1 MIEID
6 GGNVMSDLD
15 QKCLCVFVIDTYK
28 LKDVNVINEISSG
41 VKRILEDLE
50 SDAIS
55 RGQIEVAFI
64 SSDCLSD
71 EICILQNPV
80 PIYQAAIPP
89 LKATTD
95 DYSVPKALNLAME
108 LVKMRETWYKTIGT
122 PYYRSWIFL
131 ISNGK
136 FGLSCNG
143 FTISEIIKQD
153 INNKRYS
160 FLLTYTSDADVP
172 LLRELESVIPITAL
186 DSLNIMN
193 YFTWLESSIGDVCS
207 STPVNLTDDANW
219 MDAFI
224 KDVDSNGSIS
234 PNTLDIEDGICESGN
249 FGDFCGTGMK
259 ISGSSDDLGEI
270 TFCGNGNAYDCGYS
284 EYKYSSVVENG
295 AQLGWEDCTNSP
307 NSPNNTSPIHPHES
321 IPLSNFIEERANL
334 IAEEKI
340 AISKLEQLQLEE
352 ERCRGHI
359 EMLYRLKEKAEIEAC
374 CRGLGDQ
381 FRVAG
386 CVLKRF
392 KSVDKMQDL
401 LYNRLSQLQN
411 SSSFF
416 SKLREDNELKLIKE
430 LLRLLELL
438 ETEHKEVLQDVKISV
453 QEELQKAEQ
462 RLIHRIDESESFW
475 EYCLLDYQREL
486 HDVIE
491 RKRCVE
497 NELDRNHKERE
508 MDDVYSSI
516 FAPAEVKLKSH
527 MTVQVYLHLLEET
540 EKVKGLAREPDRN
553 AERRDYIPLQCKLK
567 NGDKVDVLLN
577 IYGETLLM
585 SDKKVVVWQGS
596 FNKCSFDYY
605 VPKDIDEEE
614 LSCVALLSVNGT
626 PVGEMRFIT
635 KIVEHPRQLN
645 PEIIAHKYNKV
656 FVSYSHQDES
666 KVKFLHKGLELGNVP
681 HFFDREYLKEGDVFP
696 KVIEDYINS
705 ADLFILCWSKNAA
718 ESDYVQKE
726 RRQALERAF
735 PKVKPEKAAKLRL
748 YPMSIEPR
756 TELPDDMKDDYHFG
770 TL

>member
-1 MIEID
+1 
-6 GGNVMSDLD
+6 
-15 QKCLCVFVIDTYK
+15 
-28 LKDVNVINEISSG
+28 
-41 VKRILEDLE
+41 
-50 SDAIS
+50 
-55 RGQIEVAFI
+55 
-64 SSDCLSD
+64 
-71 EICILQNPV
+71 
-80 PIYQAAIPP
+80 
-89 LKATTD
+89 
-95 DYSVPKALNLAME
+95 
-108 LVKMRETWYKTIGT
+108 
-122 PYYRSWIFL
+122 
-131 ISNGK
+131 
-136 FGLSCNG
+136 
-143 FTISEIIKQD
+143 
-153 INNKRYS
+153 
-160 FLLTYTSDADVP
+160 
-172 LLRELESVIPITAL
+172 
-186 DSLNIMN
+186 
-193 YFTWLESSIGDVCS
+193 
-207 STPVNLTDDANW
+207 
-219 MDAFI
+219 
-224 KDVDSNGSIS
+224 
-234 PNTLDIEDGICESGN
+234 
-249 FGDFCGTGMK
+249 
-259 ISGSSDDLGEI
+259 
-270 TFCGNGNAYDCGYS
+270 
-284 EYKYSSVVENG
+284 
-295 AQLGWEDCTNSP
+295 
-307 NSPNNTSPIHPHES
+307 
-321 IPLSNFIEERANL
+321 
-334 IAEEKI
+334 
-340 AISKLEQLQLEE
+340 
-352 ERCRGHI
+352 
-359 EMLYRLKEKAEIEAC
+359 MLYRLKEKAEIEAC

-438 ETEHKEVLQDVKISV
+438 ETEHKEMLQDVKISV

-516 FAPAEVKLKSH
+516 FAPAEVKQKSH

-540 EKVKGLAREPDRN
+540 EKVKELAREPDRN

-567 NGDKVDVLLN
+567 KGDKVDVLLN

-726 RRQALERAF
+726 RHQALERAF
-735 PKVKPEKAAKLRL
+735 PKVKPEMAAKLRI